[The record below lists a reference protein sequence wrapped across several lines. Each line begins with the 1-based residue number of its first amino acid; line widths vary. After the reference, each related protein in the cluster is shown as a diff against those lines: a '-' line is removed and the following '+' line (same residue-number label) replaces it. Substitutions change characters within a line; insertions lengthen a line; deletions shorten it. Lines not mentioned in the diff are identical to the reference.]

1 MEAWGAWGLR
11 LVLIVA
17 PPILVVFVRPAPL
30 LSLLSGPAGAK
41 IGAASLLGAVVVM
54 AGIFVA
60 TMFR

>member
-17 PPILVVFVRPAPL
+17 PPIAVVFVRPL
-30 LSLLSGPAGAK
+30 VSLLSGPAGAK